1 MSSYLSNRGFK
12 TCDVC
17 GGSGHIAKFCS
28 YYSSGKTTYYTPTV
42 VAYPKYYDNKHIH
55 LPYKNMNKPAK
66 STKVSVIISQFL
78 KVDTNGCDALMVHIE
93 EVAYNNYNQMVG
105 YINKDN
111 CISELNNL
119 KTMLNYKMEQ
129 FIACDGVSI
138 ISNLIIANSC

>member
-1 MSSYLSNRGFK
+1 MSSYQSSNRNIRW
-12 TCDVC
+12 CDAC
-17 GGSGHIAKFCS
+17 GGAGHIARQCL
-28 YYSSGKTTYYTPTV
+28 
-42 VAYPKYYDNKHIH
+42 AYNSVKPIAKQQPPKYYDNIHSH

-66 STKVSVIISQFL
+66 STKASIIISQFL
-78 KVDTNGCDALMVHIE
+78 KVDTNGCDALMVQIE

-138 ISNLIIANSC
+138 VSNLIIANSC